1 MDKPTYHL
9 YTCIIKARKADPEK
23 LNVQWPSDHIG
34 PQNRSKRKS
43 ALVEAKK
50 YTMFGDNK
58 LYYNLNNGTEKPEG
72 TKKLSASRSVLT
84 FVTRVARSTQRR
96 RS

>member
-1 MDKPTYHL
+1 L
-9 YTCIIKARKADPEK
+9 DPK
-23 LNVQWPSDHIG
+23 IAAKGS
-34 PQNRSKRKS
+34 S

-84 FVTRVARSTQRR
+84 FVTREWREVPKEEEVKGIILKWHADSRDGCHGGKLIEC
-96 RS
+96 